1 MGFDGPDM
9 DALKQ
14 QTTVEWG
21 RTVQNL
27 TRALLKSKRR
37 QRGLGVVETM
47 EKLRHRQIALKEQA
61 REPLTVSL
69 APSGMLKARRGRRG
83 AETWCYPS
91 DLDSCPSFVFVQLH
105 SVRNLKCARS

>member
-9 DALKQ
+9 DAFKQ

-37 QRGLGVVETM
+37 QRG
-47 EKLRHRQIALKEQA
+47 
-61 REPLTVSL
+61 PW
-69 APSGMLKARRGRRG
+69 RGRDDGKATSQADSAKG
-83 AETWCYPS
+83 ASARTADGKFSPVWNTQSQEGSTGGG
-91 DLDSCPSFVFVQLH
+91 DLVLSE
-105 SVRNLKCARS
+105 